1 MFKVDSSK
9 PVVKSSIGGKKSAKP
24 KRAGLGGT
32 KKVAS
37 NVNFEKLEQESTSVA
52 AEQAR
57 EKQFQASRLASSDK
71 LDTEGRRSSQ
81 TTIDQKPVSQARRD
95 QAHARLG
102 MGSGNK
108 KLVVSAHTLDFQEIH
123 QSNNFNTTSSKSSF
137 MSSMDSTATSTQSNN
152 TNSSASNSTPTSHHL
167 PVTSAPGT
175 SNSAVGTPG
184 SSASSW
190 FSKATPFSKTQ
201 QPNIYEN
208 SDDISDLLGKS
219 TLADGGMAEA
229 EYDQHGLITK

>member
-1 MFKVDSSK
+1 MLDS
-9 PVVKSSIGGKKSAKP
+9 
-24 KRAGLGGT
+24 
-32 KKVAS
+32 
-37 NVNFEKLEQESTSVA
+37 
-52 AEQAR
+52 
-57 EKQFQASRLASSDK
+57 
-71 LDTEGRRSSQ
+71 EGRRSSQ

-123 QSNNFNTTSSKSSF
+123 QSNNFNTISSKSSF
-137 MSSMDSTATSTQSNN
+137 MSSMDSNSTNTTTAQGNNHNHSSVVSGSTSTDTNN
-152 TNSSASNSTPTSHHL
+152 H
-167 PVTSAPGT
+167 PVTSAPGSS
-175 SNSAVGTPG
+175 SNAAVGTPG
-184 SSASSW
+184 TSASSW

-219 TLADGGMAEA
+219 TLADGGTAEV
-229 EYDQHGLITK
+229 EYDQHGLVTK